1 MMTPMA
7 VISAEVGAMTMMT
20 ETGEHAVEMEGN

>member
-1 MMTPMA
+1 MPPIA

-20 ETGEHAVEMEGN
+20 ETGEHAVEIEGN